1 MTLHLG
7 NSVMKA
13 KYGVSG
19 DSKPTKNFNTQI
31 FGGFGILWSLD
42 FSRTLYNDL
51 NSIFRSLISYK
62 SSKQDQQDS

>member
-1 MTLHLG
+1 MTPHLT

-13 KYGVSG
+13 KYGVLG
-19 DSKPTKNFNTQI
+19 DSKSTKNFNTKF

-42 FSRTLYNDL
+42 FSRTLYNVL

-62 SSKQDQQDS
+62 SSKQDRQDS